1 MTTPDIHSRLERLL
15 GPRRAF
21 SDPAL
26 LEPFACDES
35 GLGSFPPDAVAL
47 VESAEEIRE
56 VLRFCQ
62 MDRVPVVPRGAGT
75 GMSGGALAAQ
85 GGVVLSTERMTA
97 VLEVD
102 EGSFL
107 AVVQPGLITG
117 QFQQDM
123 LERGLFYPPD
133 PASLDS
139 CSLGGN
145 VAENAGGPSAFK
157 YGVTGQYVLGLE
169 VSLMGGQ
176 TLGLGRRT
184 VKGVTGLDL
193 TSLMVGSEGVLGVI
207 SEITLR
213 LLPRPEQVST
223 FLAQFDDPF
232 VASEAVTRL
241 IQAGYQPRTLEFL
254 DTNVLDHLRRKGGW
268 PIPADAR
275 ALLLIELDGRAE
287 VVEQQLLE
295 AATACEGWG
304 ATDILVAT
312 DEARRRQMWE
322 MRRSVSPTLREQHLH
337 KVSEDVAVP
346 RAHIPELVR
355 RLDALAASYRITVAS
370 YGHAGDGNLH
380 VNILWDDE
388 ERGEQVPA
396 LVEELFRET
405 LKLGG
410 TLSGEHG
417 IGLAKRPYIH
427 LEQPPE
433 LLAFQK
439 EIKRTFDPENLMN
452 PGKIFP
458 GKIC

>member
-1 MTTPDIHSRLERLL
+1 MTAPDIHARLERLL
-15 GPRRAF
+15 GPRRAP
-21 SDPAL
+21 SDPDL
-26 LEPFACDES
+26 LEPYATDES
-35 GLGSFPPDAVAL
+35 GLGAFPPDAVAL
-47 VESAEEIRE
+47 VESTEEIRE
-56 VLRFCQ
+56 VLRLCAL
-62 MDRVPVVPRGAGT
+62 DRIPVVPRGAGT
-75 GMSGGALAAQ
+75 GMSGGALASS
-85 GGVVLSTERMTA
+85 GGVVISTERMTG

-117 QFQQDM
+117 QFQEQM

-133 PASLDS
+133 PASLES

-157 YGVTGQYVLGLE
+157 YGVTGQYVLGMELT
-169 VSLMGGQ
+169 LAGGR
-176 TLGLGRRT
+176 TLALGRRT

-193 TSLMVGSEGVLGVI
+193 TSLVVGSEGVLGVI

-223 FLAQFDDPF
+223 FMAQFDDPF
-232 VASEAVTRL
+232 TASEAVTRL
-241 IQAGYQPRTLEFL
+241 IRGGYQPRTLEFL
-254 DTNVLDHLRRKGGW
+254 DSTVLEHLRRKGGW
-268 PIPADAR
+268 PIPAEAR
-275 ALLLIELDGRAE
+275 ALLLIELDGRGE
-287 VVEQQLLE
+287 VVEQQLLD

-304 ATDILVAT
+304 ANDILVAT
-312 DEARRRQMWE
+312 DAARRRQMWE
-322 MRRSVSPTLREQHLH
+322 MRRSVSPTLRELHCH

-346 RAHIPELVR
+346 RAKIPEMVR
-355 RLDALAASYRITVAS
+355 RLDRLAARYGITVAS

-388 ERGEQVPA
+388 EAGGAVPA

-405 LKLGG
+405 VAMGG

-417 IGLAKRPYIH
+417 IGLAKRPYMH
-427 LEQPPE
+427 LEQSRE
-433 LLAFQK
+433 LLALQR
-439 EIKRTFDPENLMN
+439 ELKRAFDPDDLMN

-458 GKIC
+458 

>member
-1 MTTPDIHSRLERLL
+1 MSGPDIHTRLERLL
-15 GPRRAF
+15 GPRRAP
-21 SDPAL
+21 SDPDL
-26 LEPFACDES
+26 LEPYATDES
-35 GLGSFPPDAVAL
+35 GLGAFPPDAVAL
-47 VESAEEIRE
+47 VESSEEIRE
-56 VLRFCQ
+56 VLRFCA

-75 GMSGGALAAQ
+75 GMSGGALAAS
-85 GGVVLSTERMTA
+85 GGVVLSTERMTE

-117 QFQQDM
+117 QFQEAM

-133 PASLDS
+133 PASLED

-169 VSLMGGQ
+169 LSLAGGR
-176 TLGLGRRT
+176 TLALGRRT

-193 TSLMVGSEGVLGVI
+193 TSLVVGSEGVLGVI

-213 LLPRPEQVST
+213 LLPRPEQVNT
-223 FLAQFDDPF
+223 FMAQFDDPLT
-232 VASEAVTRL
+232 ASEAVTRL
-241 IQAGYQPRTLEFL
+241 IRRGYQPRTLEFL
-254 DTNVLDHLRRKGGW
+254 DSTVLEHLRLKGGW
-268 PIPADAR
+268 PIPPDAR

-287 VVEQQLLE
+287 VVERQLLD

-304 ATDILVAT
+304 ASDILVAT

-322 MRRSVSPTLREQHLH
+322 MRRSVSPTLRELH
-337 KVSEDVAVP
+337 AHKISEDVAVP
-346 RAHIPELVR
+346 RAHIPEMVR
-355 RLDALAASYRITVAS
+355 RLDTLAARYGITVAS

-380 VNILWDDE
+380 VNILWDDDE
-388 ERGEQVPA
+388 AGAAAPA

-405 LKLGG
+405 VALGG

-417 IGLAKRPYIH
+417 IGLAKRPYMH
-427 LEQPPE
+427 LEQSAE
-433 LLAFQK
+433 LLALQRDL
-439 EIKRTFDPENLMN
+439 KRTFDPNDLMN

-458 GKIC
+458 